1 MTAAYVFG
9 CFTLQY
15 SYILYK
21 LKCINNRISEIRLWP
36 GNDIMKRVLIE
47 NIVDK
52 MVLAKE
58 VCGTS
63 GSILLAKGTML
74 TASMGHRLKNWGVQ
88 FVYVDGEEDSAQAG
102 AAGAVSPEEIR
113 TQLEEKF
120 SRVIGNEIMKKIFA
134 AVYKFKIQHNT

>member
-1 MTAAYVFG
+1 
-9 CFTLQY
+9 
-15 SYILYK
+15 
-21 LKCINNRISEIRLWP
+21 
-36 GNDIMKRVLIE
+36 MKRVLIE